1 MYLSEIYM
9 QVPSIQDH
17 NPLKKY
23 FRQPKLFITLPSQGK
38 YYPLN
43 TIEMTKTG
51 ELPVYAMTAK
61 DELSMKTPDALL
73 NGQATVDLIQ
83 SCIPNIK
90 DAWKMP
96 SIDLDLALIAIRIA
110 TYGENLDITT
120 KIPNI
125 GVEKEYTVDLRKI
138 LQQLSAATYENFIE
152 INGMQVYLRPL
163 TYKEFTEASLK
174 TFEEQRIFRL
184 VNDQNIPD
192 HEKLAKF
199 SESFSKLT
207 RMTVG
212 MITNSIAKI
221 VADDVEV
228 TDQRFIKD
236 FIDNADKEFYNQI
249 TDHLEIQKSK
259 FQIKPLKVVSEP
271 EEVEAGAPA
280 EFEVPITFDQSNFF
294 E

>member
-1 MYLSEIYM
+1 M
-9 QVPSIQDH
+9 QNNQFQPKG
-17 NPLKKY
+17 NPLAGY
-23 FRQPKLFITLPSQGK
+23 MRQPKIYISLPSQGNFW
-38 YYPLN
+38 PTN
-43 TIEMTKTG
+43 SIHMTETG
-51 ELPVYAMTAK
+51 EFPVFSMTAK
-61 DELSMKTPDALL
+61 DELTFKTPDALL
-73 NGQATVDLIQ
+73 NGQGIVDVIQ

-259 FQIKPLKVVSEP
+259 FQIKPLKVVSEL